1 MNVFVKY
8 NFVKGKKR
16 KVGDNGEEVSS
27 HICEVSAIPFNI
39 SICTLFL

>member
-27 HICEVSAIPFNI
+27 HLIFPYAHFFYKQ
-39 SICTLFL
+39 L